1 MYTDDVLVYVA
12 EPHSSIRKLKSLIC
26 GFGYSDQTEER
37 FINKN
42 ICLFAFMQT
51 QKNFVAIATKSI
63 KKNFFVVIYFSHM

>member
-26 GFGYSDQTEER
+26 GFKINTDQTEER

-42 ICLFAFMQT
+42 ICVFAFIQT
-51 QKNFVAIATKSI
+51 QKKVLF
-63 KKNFFVVIYFSHM
+63 IYSYKIY

>member
-26 GFGYSDQTEER
+26 GFGYSEYKINTDQTEER

-42 ICLFAFMQT
+42 ICLFAFIQT
-51 QKNFVAIATKSI
+51 QKNVLF
-63 KKNFFVVIYFSHM
+63 IYSYKIY